1 MREPSSEAVRV
12 LIVDDQALI
21 RQALKTLL
29 DLESGIEVVGEA
41 ADGLE
46 ALEMIPGTRPDVA
59 LVDVR
64 MPRMDGVE
72 LVRHLAEEHPRVA
85 AVVLTTFDDDEYVF
99 EGLRA
104 GARGYLLKDTV
115 SGELVSAIRKASRGE
130 VFLGGQVA
138 SKVVSEL
145 RRVTGGAARPSP
157 AGVLSEREVE
167 VLRLVA
173 AGSSNRE
180 IARELYITEGTVKN
194 HISNILR
201 KLDLRDRT
209 QAAFYAVERGWI
221 ERP

>member
-1 MREPSSEAVRV
+1 MSPPVPDPVRV

-41 ADGLE
+41 ADGIE
-46 ALEMIPGTRPDVA
+46 ALEMVPATLPNVV

-72 LVRHLAEEHPRVA
+72 LVRRLAAEHPRVA

-104 GARGYLLKDTV
+104 GARGYLLKDTFT
-115 SGELVSAIRKASRGE
+115 GELVSAIQKASRGE
-130 VFLGGQVA
+130 ILLGGQVA

-145 RRVTGGAARPSP
+145 RRVTGGTLKQSP
-157 AGVLSEREVE
+157 AGALSERELE

-173 AGSSNRE
+173 AGYSNRE

-194 HISNILR
+194 HISNVLR

>member
-1 MREPSSEAVRV
+1 MKSSGSEPVRV

-41 ADGLE
+41 ADGIE
-46 ALEMIPGTRPDVA
+46 ALELIPDARPDVA

-72 LVRHLAEEHPRVA
+72 LVRRLAEDHPRVA

-115 SGELVSAIRKASRGE
+115 SGELVSAIEKASRGE
-130 VFLGGQVA
+130 VFLGGPVA

-145 RRVTGGAARPSP
+145 RRVTGGTAKQGPSG
-157 AGVLSEREVE
+157 ALSERELE
-167 VLRLVA
+167 VLKLVA
-173 AGSSNRE
+173 AGFSNRE
-180 IARELYITEGTVKN
+180 IAKALYITEGTVKN
-194 HISNILR
+194 HISNVLR

-221 ERP
+221 ERS

>member
-1 MREPSSEAVRV
+1 MSPPDSEPVRV

-41 ADGLE
+41 ADGIE
-46 ALEMIPGTRPDVA
+46 ALELVPGTRPDVA

-64 MPRMDGVE
+64 MPRMDGIE
-72 LVRHLAEEHPRVA
+72 LVKRLAEEHPRVA
-85 AVVLTTFDDDEYVF
+85 AVILTTFDDDEYVF

-104 GARGYLLKDTV
+104 GALGYLLKDTS
-115 SGELVSAIRKASRGE
+115 SGELVSAIEKASRGE
-130 VFLGGQVA
+130 VLLGGYVA

-145 RRVTGGAARPSP
+145 RRVTGGTAKGNPTGA
-157 AGVLSEREVE
+157 LSERELE

-173 AGSSNRE
+173 AGFSNRE

-194 HISNILR
+194 HISNVLR

-221 ERP
+221 

>member
-1 MREPSSEAVRV
+1 MSPPDSESVRV

-21 RQALKTLL
+21 RQALRTLL

-41 ADGLE
+41 ADGIE
-46 ALEMIPGTRPDVA
+46 ALELVPGTRPDVA

-64 MPRMDGVE
+64 MPRMGGIE
-72 LVRHLAEEHPRVA
+72 LVKRLAEEHPRVA
-85 AVVLTTFDDDEYVF
+85 AVILTTFDDDEYVF

-104 GARGYLLKDTV
+104 GARLPPEGHL
-115 SGELVSAIRKASRGE
+115 
-130 VFLGGQVA
+130 
-138 SKVVSEL
+138 L
-145 RRVTGGAARPSP
+145 RRARLGHREGEPGRGPPRRVRRLEGSLRAPPRYGGTAKGNPTGA
-157 AGVLSEREVE
+157 LSERELE

-173 AGSSNRE
+173 AGFSNRE

-194 HISNILR
+194 HISNVLR

-221 ERP
+221 